1 MNFLIELLFPRRCPI
16 CDRPVDKMGKYI
28 CKNCKPKIRY
38 VKSPYCFKCGKPLKD
53 NAREYCTDCQKAAHL
68 FDRGR
73 AMYEYET
80 VKEAIYRFKYEGRK
94 EYATFF
100 GRQMAGK
107 FSQEI
112 SEWKP
117 DALIPV
123 PLHKDRLKERGY
135 NQSALLARELGNV
148 LNIPVN
154 EEIVCREKPTVPQKE
169 LNGKERE
176 NNLKNAFKIRQN
188 DVKLKT
194 IIVVD
199 DIYTTGSTMNAIAQ
213 CLKEAGVQ
221 KVFFVSLAVG
231 RGI

>member
-1 MNFLIELLFPRRCPI
+1 MNFLIDLLFPRRCPI
-16 CDRPVDKMGKYI
+16 CDRPVDKIGNDI
-28 CKNCKPKIRY
+28 CKACLPKIRY
-38 VKSPYCFKCGKPLKD
+38 VESPYCLKCGKPLKD
-53 NAREYCTDCQKAAHL
+53 DAKEYCMDCINATHI

-73 AMYEYET
+73 ALYEYDT

-100 GRQMAGK
+100 GRQLAK
-107 FSQEI
+107 RLSKEI
-112 SEWKP
+112 LSWKP
-117 DALIPV
+117 DAILPV

-135 NQSALLARELGNV
+135 NQAFLLARELGRA

-154 EEIVCREKPTVPQKE
+154 EEILYRKRATIPQKE
-169 LNGKERE
+169 LNVKERQ

-199 DIYTTGSTMNAIAQ
+199 DIYTTGSTMNGIAQ
-213 CLKEAGVQ
+213 CLKEAGTE
-221 KVFFVSLAVG
+221 KIFFVSLAVG
-231 RGI
+231 KGI